1 MPLPKIAK
9 SARIHGG
16 VILQGERKHGDDS
29 REALNLK
36 SGGSGTTNLIVAFLA
51 CFFYSNNMSVTNTQF
66 SIAIH
71 VMAVLGY
78 GVKVDLTSSDI
89 AAGSINACPSFVRRI
104 LSKLSKAGLVR
115 TSRGKSGTC
124 LLARPARDISLL
136 DIYEAVDAPKV
147 FEVHTYPTQELCP
160 VSSGFKSMME
170 RMLDKSQLSF
180 ESNLS
185 RTSLA
190 DIIEDLKKGHEF

>member
-1 MPLPKIAK
+1 MP
-9 SARIHGG
+9 
-16 VILQGERKHGDDS
+16 
-29 REALNLK
+29 
-36 SGGSGTTNLIVAFLA
+36 
-51 CFFYSNNMSVTNTQF
+51 VTNTQF

-71 VMAVLGY
+71 IMAGLGY
-78 GVKVDLTSSDI
+78 GAKVGVTSSDL
-89 AAGSINACPSFVRRI
+89 AGSINACPSFVRRI

-160 VSSGFKSMME
+160 VSRGFKHMME
-170 RMLDKSQLSF
+170 RVLDKSQLSF
-180 ESNLS
+180 ESTLTK
-185 RTSLA
+185 TSLA
-190 DIIEDLKKGHEF
+190 DIIEDLKKGT

>member
-1 MPLPKIAK
+1 MNVLTI
-9 SARIHGG
+9 IQGG
-16 VILQGERKHGDDS
+16 RKHGADS

-36 SGGSGTTNLIVAFLA
+36 RGGSGTTNLIVAFPA

-71 VMAVLGY
+71 IMAVLGY
-78 GVKVDLTSSDI
+78 GANVDLTSSDI

>member
-1 MPLPKIAK
+1 
-9 SARIHGG
+9 
-16 VILQGERKHGDDS
+16 VILQGERIHGDDS

-36 SGGSGTTNLIVAFLA
+36 RGGSGRGSGTTNLIVAFLT
-51 CFFYSNNMSVTNTQF
+51 CFFYGNNMSATNTQF

-71 VMAVLGY
+71 IMAVLGY
-78 GVKVDLTSSDI
+78 GANVDFTSSDL
-89 AAGSINACPSFVRRI
+89 AVGSINACPSFVRRI

-136 DIYEAVDAPKV
+136 DIYKAVDAPKV

-160 VSSGFKSMME
+160 VSCGFKHMMGQV
-170 RMLDKSQLSF
+170 LDKSQLSF
-180 ESNLS
+180 ESTLAK
-185 RTSLA
+185 TSLT
-190 DIIEDLKKGHEF
+190 DIIEDLKILKN